1 MSSVLLLEYFHAYE
15 SAYGTA
21 SLSIRSEGCAMLM
34 AVFEDLRRLP
44 DLRVQVALCASA
56 EAELAI
62 NAEAVLHVEKSKSL
76 DELVGVVVADPSDA
90 DVVLAIAPETGGV
103 LTSLAQN
110 FRRRGFRFLG
120 PRTEVIEACSD
131 KWQTYEL
138 LKRRGLP
145 TVPTEL
151 ATNVDRL
158 TLSSDQKC
166 VVKPRDGAGCEGVFS
181 GKLDDVRTKLGNDT
195 VTLQGSIV
203 QPFVS
208 GLPISVAM
216 IGQGEGH
223 SPLFLP
229 ATEQNV
235 EWADSGTQYLG
246 GRIPASLPTSAQ
258 SQLQQMCHKIAWA
271 LQLEDGYVGIDML
284 FSDGEF
290 LITDIN
296 ARLCTAYVGYRAA
309 TTHNLM
315 TSMLQTSVGES
326 PAWNPTP
333 LTFTCN
339 GDVATS

>member
-1 MSSVLLLEYFHAYE
+1 MSSVLLLEYFHAHE

-21 SLSIRSEGCAMLM
+21 SPSIRAEGRAMLL
-34 AVFEDLRRLP
+34 AVFEDLRDLP
-44 DLRVQVALCASA
+44 DLHVRVAVCPSAVAQLAMDA
-56 EAELAI
+56 EYVLRVD
-62 NAEAVLHVEKSKSL
+62 NAASL
-76 DELVGVVVADPSDA
+76 DELVGAVVADPTDA
-90 DVVLAIAPETGGV
+90 DIVLAIAPETGGV
-103 LTSLAQN
+103 LTSFAQN

-145 TVPTEL
+145 TIPTEL
-151 ATNVDRL
+151 ATNVERL
-158 TLSSDQKC
+158 GLSSDQKC

-181 GKLDDVRTKLGNDT
+181 GNMDGVCTKLGNDS

-235 EWADSGTQYLG
+235 KWADSWTQYLG
-246 GRIPASLPTSAQ
+246 GTIPASLPTAAQ

-271 LQLEDGYVGIDML
+271 LQLEDGYVGVDMI
-284 FSDGEF
+284 FSDGEL

-296 ARLCTAYVGYRAA
+296 PRLCTAYVGYRAA
-309 TTHNLM
+309 TKHNLM
-315 TSMLQTSVGES
+315 TSMLQTSVGET
-326 PAWNPTP
+326 PAWKPTP

-339 GDVATS
+339 GHVATA

>member
-1 MSSVLLLEYFHAYE
+1 MSSVLLLEFFHAHA

-21 SLSIRSEGCAMLM
+21 SPSMQAEGRAMLM
-34 AVFEDLRRLP
+34 AVFEDLRHLP
-44 DLRVQVALCASA
+44 DVRVRVAVCGSA
-56 EAELAI
+56 EADLAI
-62 NAEAVLHVEKSKSL
+62 NAENVLCVDESKSL
-76 DELVGVVVADPSDA
+76 DELVGAVVADPTDV

-131 KWQTYEL
+131 KWQTCEL

-158 TLSSDQKC
+158 MLSPDQKC

-181 GKLDDVRTKLGNDT
+181 GRLDDVCTKLGNDS
-195 VTLQGSIV
+195 VRLQGFIV
-203 QPFVS
+203 QPFVD
-208 GLPISVAM
+208 GLPVSVAM

-229 ATEQNV
+229 ATEQDV
-235 EWADSGTQYLG
+235 EWSDAGIQYLG
-246 GRIPASLPTSAQ
+246 GRIPASLSTTAQ

-284 FSDGEF
+284 YSHGEF

-296 ARLCTAYVGYRAA
+296 PRLCTAYVGYRAA
-309 TTHNLM
+309 TKSNLM

-326 PAWNPTP
+326 PAWIPNS

-339 GDVATS
+339 GDVATA

>member
-1 MSSVLLLEYFHAYE
+1 MSSVLLLEYFHAHE

-21 SLSIRSEGCAMLM
+21 SPSIRAEGRAMLL
-34 AVFEDLRRLP
+34 AVYEDLQGLP
-44 DLRVQVALCASA
+44 DLHARVALCAPA
-56 EAELAI
+56 MAQLAI
-62 NAEAVLHVEKSKSL
+62 DAEDVLQVDNSECL
-76 DELVGVVVADPSDA
+76 DELVGAVVADPTDA

-131 KWQTYEL
+131 KWQTCEL

-181 GKLDDVRTKLGNDT
+181 CELDDVRTKLGGDSA
-195 VTLQGSIV
+195 TLQGSIV

-229 ATEQNV
+229 ATEQDV
-235 EWADSGTQYLG
+235 AWADSGTQYLG
-246 GRIPASLPTSAQ
+246 GTIPASLPTSAQ

-271 LQLEDGYVGIDML
+271 LQLEDGYVGVDML

-296 ARLCTAYVGYRAA
+296 PRLCTAYVGYRAA
-309 TTHNLM
+309 TKDNLM

-326 PAWNPTP
+326 PAWKPTS
-333 LTFTCN
+333 LTFTCD
-339 GDVATS
+339 GDVATA